1 MLSTRRT
8 HIFLFF
14 LTTLLCS
21 CQLVQQNDIAN
32 EKENSSQQ
40 AKATPPQDKESE
52 RIIGYPITGNRT
64 LSINPQNHQPAE
76 LSAQATSEPRSA
88 ATTTSPPRQ
97 TPPLQHPVAAPAAT
111 QLDTPALPTSTVRVA
126 TGGQSSP
133 WLSDM
138 SPPAGGHA
146 LPDLA
151 LGDAPFSPSAM
162 LISPMRHPKTP
173 GVNTPAEEDGSTKR
187 ELAPR
192 PNQPELRGLR
202 APKLKPTVPLPHAT
216 P

>member
-8 HIFLFF
+8 HILLFF

-21 CQLVQQNDIAN
+21 CQLMQQSNTAV

-40 AKATPPQDKESE
+40 DKAKTPQDKEQE
-52 RIIGYPITGNRT
+52 RIKGHPTAGSLT
-64 LSINPQNHQPAE
+64 PQNHQPVG
-76 LSAQATSEPRSA
+76 LSAQTASEPRSA
-88 ATTTSPPRQ
+88 ATAASPSRQ
-97 TPPLQHPVAAPAAT
+97 VQPLQHPVTAPAAAT
-111 QLDTPALPTSTVRVA
+111 QLETSELPASTVRVA
-126 TGGQSSP
+126 TGGQGSP
-133 WLSDM
+133 WLTD
-138 SPPAGGHA
+138 ARTATAAHA
-146 LPDLA
+146 LPDLN

-173 GVNTPAEEDGSTKR
+173 GINTPEEEDGSTKR

-202 APKLKPTVPLPHAT
+202 APKLKPTVPLPHAA